1 VGTDT
6 ASNDEGDEGD
16 SSENKKEVDGGDNQN
31 VEENE
36 EENGKDNGTT
46 DQQQEDTSSNQ
57 HLHRLA
63 GLKCDK
69 YGGPSEESAQEMV
82 YWEDIPSDDKYL
94 SPFHNRGSQPTQ
106 YMTFEPDQG
115 GWNNIRM
122 AMETNLVRI
131 QRRYQV
137 PYICHHHPG
146 SIVSYCSTLYKPISF
161 LLTLS
166 LPLTNLSTVFL

>member
-1 VGTDT
+1 MAEVHFPQEVDT
-6 ASNDEGDEGD
+6 ATD
-16 SSENKKEVDGGDNQN
+16 SD
-31 VEENE
+31 ENE
-36 EENGKDNGTT
+36 EEAE
-46 DQQQEDTSSNQ
+46 EDSSNQ

-69 YGGPSEESAQEMV
+69 YGGPSEEAAQEMV

-94 SPFHNRGSQPTQ
+94 SPFHNRGSQPAQ

-131 QRRYQV
+131 ERRYII
-137 PYICHHHPG
+137 ICYHHSG
-146 SIVSYCSTLYKPISF
+146 SIVSNCYTNPRSF

-166 LPLTNLSTVFL
+166 LPLTN